1 MSRWIG
7 SPAASC
13 SMRRHADRNGFT
25 LIEVLVAFAIAALLL
40 VALLRILTLSLG
52 ASERSEL
59 VTRATILAQSTLDAV
74 GVVAPLAEGD
84 SAELVNG
91 PFHIHAAV
99 ERYRGPGAVDGATQY
114 LVLYRVSATVS
125 WREGRRPR
133 SVSLSTLRLGPQQ

>member
-1 MSRWIG
+1 MSRWNG
-7 SPAASC
+7 SPAASR
-13 SMRRHADRNGFT
+13 SMRARADRGGFT

-52 ASERSEL
+52 ASERSEE

-84 SAELVNG
+84 TAELVNG

-99 ERYRGPGAVDGATQY
+99 ARYHGPGAEGTAQY

-125 WREGRRPR
+125 WREGRRQR
-133 SVSLSTLRLGPQQ
+133 AVSLSTLRLGPQP